1 MEFRVNVSDIKVKMS
16 TILLYVD
23 ETFIDVN
30 VGNGYRAEKFQF
42 DKGFQYYDNIVDGKG
57 RLKIDYMGS
66 RIIEQD
72 SSGVDKVYFVR
83 LFKDD
88 LLSIEE
94 PILQSGVSYSDSKFD
109 FKEQLEDYYE
119 KEFAYLNNSISL
131 LQLFK
136 RGNIGVREVNASFK
150 YNVMGIMNQNRNINS
165 SIHDANIIRSEK
177 YTLTNDEIEE
187 INEFI
192 SKHIKVETSNTS
204 KSINERN
211 YYVSKEFEML
221 SPIINEFTFGLKQVD
236 LPTGFEQFTTA
247 MEMLLLEKNER
258 GKKEALAKRT
268 ASLLGS
274 SDTDV
279 SSIYNKMK
287 NYYRF
292 RSESLHEGD
301 GSNITICELSEL
313 ENIVRGAIKKYLTY
327 CENEILQQSS
337 VKWIEI
343 KAKKISDLKNLVT
356 SYKATGVLS

>member
-1 MEFRVNVSDIKVKMS
+1 MSDVEVKMS
-16 TILLYVD
+16 MILLYVD

-30 VGNGYRAEKFQF
+30 VGNGYRAEKFQL
-42 DKGFQYYDNIVDGKG
+42 DKVFQYYDNIVDGKG

-88 LLSIEE
+88 LFSIEE
-94 PILQSGVSYSDSKFD
+94 PILHRGVRYSYSKFD
-109 FKEQLEDYYE
+109 FKEQIENYYE
-119 KEFAYLNNSISL
+119 KEFAYINNSISL

-150 YNVMGIMNQNRNINS
+150 YNAMGKMNQNRNINS
-165 SIHDANIIRSEK
+165 SIHDANIIRSDK
-177 YTLTNDEIEE
+177 YTLTKDEIEE

-204 KSINERN
+204 KAINERK

-279 SSIYNKMK
+279 YSIYNKMK

-301 GSNITICELSEL
+301 GSNITICELSEF
-313 ENIVRGAIKKYLTY
+313 ENIVRGAIKKYLTF
-327 CENEILQQSS
+327 CENEFIQQHS
-337 VKWIEI
+337 VNWVEI
-343 KAKKISDLKNLVT
+343 RAKKISDLKNLVT
-356 SYKATGVLS
+356 SYKANGVLPQ